1 VDEAR
6 RASLR
11 IERSIQHGAKS
22 TRLLAVTLTAL
33 ILAPAASAAAATT
46 GHVGTNVDI
55 IVIHHPT

>member
-1 VDEAR
+1 
-6 RASLR
+6 
-11 IERSIQHGAKS
+11 
-22 TRLLAVTLTAL
+22 VTLTAL